1 MLESDAYALSLA
13 AVIVSA
19 VAASL
24 PSGLQRTFRDLRR
37 TNIELAP
44 FVKLAPL
51 VDSSARLLHTL
62 QVSRK
67 TRLLA

>member
-37 TNIELAP
+37 TNFE
-44 FVKLAPL
+44 
-51 VDSSARLLHTL
+51 
-62 QVSRK
+62 
-67 TRLLA
+67 